1 MSKQDE
7 KFSRKEYYLI
17 GLEEKRHNNNIKVSN
32 TVENNKIINGVSLG
46 LLFTFLRFQKSFSES
61 EFPLTEFPLNIGFLL
76 PVITI
81 LSNMIAFYPTQLS
94 FDRNEEIIVKM
105 YHKYSTTAHLIKNSA
120 VTTAYI
126 LEIISHT
133 SFFSSLLFATYLLYK
148 TFGG

>member
-1 MSKQDE
+1 MPEQDE

-46 LLFTFLRFQKSFSES
+46 LLFTFLRFKTSFSGL
-61 EFPLTEFPLNIGFLL
+61 EFPFNIGYIGFLL

-94 FDRNEEIIVKM
+94 FDRNEEIIVRM
-105 YHKYSTTAHLIKNSA
+105 YHKYSTTAHLIKNPA
-120 VTTAYI
+120 ITVALI

-133 SFFSSLLFATYLLYK
+133 SFFSSLLFAAYLLYK

>member
-1 MSKQDE
+1 MSNQDE

-46 LLFTFLRFQKSFSES
+46 LLFTFLRFQASFSDL
-61 EFPLTEFPLNIGFLL
+61 EFPLSIGFLL
-76 PVITI
+76 PVVTI

-94 FDRNEEIIVKM
+94 FDRNEEIIVRM
-105 YHKYSTTAHLIKNSA
+105 YHEYSRTAHLIKNPA
-120 VTTAYI
+120 VTIAYI

-133 SFFSSLLFATYLLYK
+133 SFFGSLLFAAYLLYR